1 MTQST
6 TTLYLLLTP
15 RALSII
21 TSPPPSDKYSTI
33 KSFFLTSA
41 YGLTDG
47 ERALA
52 LLNIR
57 GLGDSK
63 PSELMDNMLSLL
75 GQHRP
80 CFLFRQIFLQQLPEH
95 VRTPLAVS
103 DTSDYR
109 ALALEADKLFLASRS
124 SKSHTSLDIPAQ
136 CNDTG
141 SHVDATCW
149 YHQKYGD
156 KAKKCLPTC
165 PKFKR
170 KRDQGNA
177 RAGQQQHQ
185 RLLARVIHN
194 FSLPMS
200 TQGAVSW

>member
-1 MTQST
+1 MRNISQDDTKYYHVLSSLDT
-6 TTLYLLLTP
+6 NTAT

-21 TSPPPSDKYSTI
+21 TSPPPSDKHSTI
-33 KSFFLTSA
+33 KSFLTSA

-52 LLNIR
+52 LLSIR

-109 ALALEADKLFLASRS
+109 ALALEADKLFLASRT
-124 SKSHTSLDIPAQ
+124 SKAHTLLDIPAQ
-136 CNDTG
+136 CIEMG

-177 RAGQQQHQ
+177 RAGQQ
-185 RLLARVIHN
+185 
-194 FSLPMS
+194 
-200 TQGAVSW
+200 